1 VETPTALV
9 NTKAD
14 LIELATDSDLPHV
27 IIREH
32 AKRALASLA
41 REDVITLSP
50 SEEAALQN
58 VNAIK
63 KGYAPREKG
72 QPSGRYAARE
82 ESRCVF
88 KFDEMDTI
96 PYWYDRAT
104 QLFPGVSHVQFLRMA
119 ERWIMQKWG
128 AQAEANYWDREP
140 RKGRYDERRFG
151 RYSHSHG
158 SLPVMER
165 YGTYLGVAQAKKTT
179 KFQSND
185 EKAIIAG
192 LGIWSD
198 AFSPKPKMR
207 VKVVYG
213 DEEPDEN
220 QGEKSIE
227 QVTQDVIAE
236 ARLAL
241 DKFEN
246 ELSAPKPTSEG
257 RKASTKTKKRGK

>member
-1 VETPTALV
+1 MEPSPSVKETLELGQALV
-9 NTKAD
+9 ERLNLSEGNDTLGKWMAHH
-14 LIELATDSDLPHV
+14 LAELMV
-27 IIREH
+27 Q
-32 AKRALASLA
+32 AKRTKDAASRKSMEAEICGLVLKLWIHRGEFQNHINPLAPLTPILK
-41 REDVITLSP
+41 VIQTLDADNHSWIP
-50 SEEAALQN
+50 RGLSGEASGLYN
-58 VNAIK
+58 VFRRLMIAAIFSK
-63 KGYAPREKG
+63 AK
-72 QPSGRYAARE
+72 SN
-82 ESRCVF
+82 
-88 KFDEMDTI
+88 
-96 PYWYDRAT
+96 
-104 QLFPGVSHVQFLRMA
+104 
-119 ERWIMQKWG
+119 G
-128 AQAEANYWDREP
+128 AD
-140 RKGRYDERRFG
+140 
-151 RYSHSHG
+151 
-158 SLPVMER
+158 
-165 YGTYLGVAQAKKTT
+165 GVAQAKKTT